1 MQLDLPTLAVV
12 TFLVAFGAC
21 VGFTSL
27 MLVLRGLPVLRWW
40 VTSLWVGTLAIVLL
54 GLRNQVPDW
63 LSISV
68 ANFTACLA
76 SALLLKGVA
85 LHVGKAMR
93 WRGPLTVVAC
103 YTALNVGFT
112 YVMPNLHVRVVLYSA
127 NSVLWDAWLVFYLL
141 RFAPRDVRLSC
152 RIAAVV
158 MTADAIHFAYRAF
171 LPLNPDA
178 GQNAF
183 AAGSPIIITYVAGI
197 VIGLAGYFS
206 LLLMVTE
213 RLMVDL
219 RRTARMDSLT
229 GLLNRGAVIN
239 DGVISLE
246 RATQHGKPFSLLV
259 IDLDYFKQVNDTWGH
274 DAGDAALCHVARMIR
289 RHLPGADA
297 VAGRYGGEEFVVGL
311 PGLDM
316 TQATALAEQLRAEL
330 ADVPFTY
337 RGKAIA
343 MTTSIGVAS
352 ARAGQTF
359 QSLVAHADE
368 ALYQAKSL
376 GRNEVIQAHLA

>member
-1 MQLDLPTLAVV
+1 MQLDLPTLAIVG
-12 TFLVAFGAC
+12 FLCSLGAC
-21 VGFTSL
+21 IGFTSL

-40 VTSLWVGTLAIVLL
+40 VTSLWIGTIGIILL
-54 GLRNQVPDW
+54 GLRNQIPDW

-68 ANFTACLA
+68 ANVTVTLA

-85 LHVGKAMR
+85 LHVGRPLR
-93 WRGPLTVVAC
+93 WRWPLMLVAL
-103 YTALNVGFT
+103 YSALNIWFT
-112 YVMPNLHVRVVLYSA
+112 YVTPDLRTRVVLFSA
-127 NSVLWDAWLVFYLL
+127 VSVAWDAWTVTYLL
-141 RFAPRDVRLSC
+141 RYAPRDVRLSC
-152 RIAAVV
+152 RIAAAIMV
-158 MTADAIHFAYRAF
+158 ADALHFAYRAT

-197 VIGLAGYFS
+197 VVGLAGYFS

-239 DGVISLE
+239 DGVLSLG
-246 RATQHGKPFSLLV
+246 RARQAGQPFSLLV

-289 RHLPGADA
+289 RHLPEGDA

-311 PGLDM
+311 PGWSM
-316 TQATALAEQLRAEL
+316 HEASSMAEQLRAEL
-330 ADVPFTY
+330 ADVPFAY
-337 RGKAIA
+337 RGKSIA
-343 MTTSIGVAS
+343 MTTSIGVAT
-352 ARAGQTF
+352 ALDGQTF
-359 QSLVAHADE
+359 QAIVARADE
-368 ALYQAKSL
+368 ALYQAKSQ
-376 GRNEVIQAHLA
+376 GRNEVIQARQA